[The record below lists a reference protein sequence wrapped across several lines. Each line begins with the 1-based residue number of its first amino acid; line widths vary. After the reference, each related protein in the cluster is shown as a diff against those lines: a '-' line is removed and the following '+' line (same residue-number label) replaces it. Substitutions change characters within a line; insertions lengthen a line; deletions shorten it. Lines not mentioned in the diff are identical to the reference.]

1 MRLAVFKPMYPA
13 FDMVR
18 LFSKGLE
25 ALSVGVTSSEND
37 TRIETVLAGLK
48 FQVWRVCH
56 KYIYYRLLKF
66 FSLLIP
72 IVIDMVKTSW
82 IAGLALAATAVPIN
96 HFPFHQ
102 SHKLGQ
108 LIERGANTQTATAN
122 TTSMT
127 IGDDSFDVAST
138 SNLAVYFGRAQ
149 NNNYPSLYDLCINSN
164 TNIVVMGFINQF
176 NDGSLP
182 SFAFLRTC
190 KTPAIMTTTTS
201 VSCPTLAQDIAFCQ
215 QQGKKVLLSLGGSS
229 SNLTLHSTE
238 EAKQAAQ
245 TLWNVFGMG
254 SNVHSRWF

>member
-1 MRLAVFKPMYPA
+1 
-13 FDMVR
+13 
-18 LFSKGLE
+18 
-25 ALSVGVTSSEND
+25 
-37 TRIETVLAGLK
+37 
-48 FQVWRVCH
+48 
-56 KYIYYRLLKF
+56 
-66 FSLLIP
+66 
-72 IVIDMVKTSW
+72 VKTSW

-96 HFPFHQ
+96 PFPFHQ

-127 IGDDSFDVAST
+127 TGDDSFDVAST

-190 KTPAIMTTTTS
+190 KTPAIMTPTTS

-245 TLWNVFGMG
+245 TLWDVFGMG
-254 SNVHSRWF
+254 SNVHRPFGSVVVDGFDFGTFHVYLITLASLIFLTSEQIWRPVRTQHTLTC